1 MCVGQG
7 NLIILKRLLNTRM
20 IWMTFMKTL
29 KKSTRR
35 KVLVIFYDLID
46 DILSNKNAYPIIADL
61 FIANLFSRNLS
72 VYLVFT
78 TQSYL
83 TVTKIY

>member
-1 MCVGQG
+1 
-7 NLIILKRLLNTRM
+7 M
-20 IWMTFMKTL
+20 IFMKTL

-35 KVLVIFYDLID
+35 RVLVIFYDLID

-61 FIANLFSRNLS
+61 FIINLFSRNLS